1 MKLLKR
7 KTAQNVR
14 YGEQQHTFLVLIK
27 PLLVL
32 FCVGLVYFIYA
43 NWQSWL
49 EKLDKEP
56 ISQVALLGNP
66 QFTRY
71 ADVRDT
77 ILQLGELKG
86 FFGQDV
92 DVIREQIQSLPWIKG
107 AIVRKIWPNRL
118 SIWVTEYQPAAIW
131 NDTQLVS
138 PQGEIFSLPFDKLKN
153 PNLPQLS
160 GADFQTEMV
169 LDAWQRIYRLLTARQ
184 LGLKA
189 VGVDER
195 GSWQIT
201 LDNGIVLKL
210 GRGDWNDKIERF
222 VTIYPQIEVPE
233 HKKLAYVD
241 LRYKVGAAVGFVEDT
256 ASAVE

>member
-1 MKLLKR
+1 MNMLKR
-7 KTAQNVR
+7 KTPQNVR
-14 YGEQQHTFLVLIK
+14 YGEQSHRFFVLIK
-27 PLLVL
+27 PLFVL
-32 FCVGLVYFIYA
+32 LCVVIGYIIYA
-43 NWQSWL
+43 NWHNWL

-56 ISQVALLGNP
+56 ISQFALLGNP
-66 QFTRY
+66 QFTNY
-71 ADVRDT
+71 TDVRDSL
-77 ILQLGELKG
+77 LQLGELKG

-92 DVIREQIQSLPWIKG
+92 ETLRQQIESLPWVKG

-118 SIWVTEYQPAAIW
+118 SIWVLEYQPVAIW

-138 PQGEIFSLPFDKLKN
+138 PQGEVFSLPFDKLKN

-169 LDAWQRIYRLLTARQ
+169 LEAWQKIYRHLTARN
-184 LGLKA
+184 LKLKA

-201 LDNGIVLKL
+201 LDNDVVLKL

-241 LRYKVGAAVGFVEDT
+241 LRYKVGAAVGFVEQSSD
-256 ASAVE
+256 AVE